1 MDKPLLCRMQE
12 KGLSIRYQDLL
23 KVSLPMS
30 LGAFVQFFV
39 VFTDNYFAAQLD
51 GKAMSGVSYI
61 GLAYITLAMITTGI
75 ASAIQIIVARRM
87 GEQQWAII
95 PSVVNNGIFLGLLIA
110 LIQFIALYFF
120 GPIFIESF
128 IIDLDIKNYM
138 LEFSSIRSWGFW
150 IYTPTMLLQAYW
162 TGVAK
167 TKVVFSTM
175 LITSIGNMILAY
187 VLIFGKGPFAPMGVS
202 GAAWATLSA
211 ECLAFVFLFGYT
223 FLKNPVIIRQLTKPV
238 LTYTRSILQ
247 LGTPI
252 VLQLLIALGV
262 WLAFYTMVESRGP
275 QSLQS
280 AFIVRNMYMLA
291 WVSVMGFSS
300 AMRTYTSALIAENR
314 IPDLKN
320 LFFKIASFNFI
331 GVLILSHG
339 LWLYPDWISQQFTQD
354 PTTIRYTVDT
364 MKLIVP
370 AMLIY
375 SFTSILLAWVEG
387 SGATVAGFWIEVVT
401 SFIYI
406 ISIYIMVHYTQ
417 WEVSLLWLSDYVY
430 FIVMGVCSGLYL
442 IYGQWRLNKL

>member
-1 MDKPLLCRMQE
+1 MQE

-61 GLAYITLAMITTGI
+61 GLAYITLGMITTGI

-87 GEQQWAII
+87 GEQQWGTI
-95 PSVVNNGIFLGLLIA
+95 PAVVNNGLYLGIFIACIQFGVLYFLGPLFFEAYIDDPT
-110 LIQFIALYFF
+110 IQQ
-120 GPIFIESF
+120 
-128 IIDLDIKNYM
+128 YM
-138 LEFSSIRSWGFW
+138 MEFSSIRSWGFW

-162 TGVAK
+162 TGIAK
-167 TKVVFSTM
+167 TKVVFGTM
-175 LITSIGNMILAY
+175 LITSISNMILAY
-187 VLIFGKGPFAPMGVS
+187 VFIFGQGPISAMGVS

-211 ECLAFVFLFGYT
+211 ECLAFLFLFGYT
-223 FLKNPVIIRQLTKPV
+223 LYKNPTVVLQLTKPIF
-238 LTYTRSILQ
+238 TFTRSILQ
-247 LGTPI
+247 LGSPI

-300 AMRTYTSALIAENR
+300 AMRTYTSALMAEGRMHDIKLLLMR
-314 IPDLKN
+314 IG
-320 LFFKIASFNFI
+320 FFNFL

-339 LWLYPDWISQQFTQD
+339 LWLYPHWISAQFTQD

-387 SGATVAGFWIEVVT
+387 SGATVAGFWIEVIT

-406 ISIYIMVHYTQ
+406 ISIYIMVHFTH
-417 WEVSLLWLSDYVY
+417 WEVSLLWLSDYIY
-430 FIVMGVCSGLYL
+430 FIVMGICSGLFL
-442 IYGQWRLNKL
+442 VYGNWRLNKL

>member
-1 MDKPLLCRMQE
+1 
-12 KGLSIRYQDLL
+12 
-23 KVSLPMS
+23 MS

-61 GLAYITLAMITTGI
+61 GLAYITLGMITTGI

-87 GEQQWAII
+87 GEQQWGTI
-95 PSVVNNGIFLGLLIA
+95 PAVVNNGLYLGIFIACIQFGTLYFLGPLFFEAYIDDPT
-110 LIQFIALYFF
+110 IQQ
-120 GPIFIESF
+120 
-128 IIDLDIKNYM
+128 YM
-138 LEFSSIRSWGFW
+138 MEFSSIRSWGFW

-162 TGVAK
+162 TGIAK
-167 TKVVFSTM
+167 TKVVFGTM
-175 LITSIGNMILAY
+175 LITSISNMILAY
-187 VLIFGKGPFAPMGVS
+187 VFIFGQGPIAAMGVS

-211 ECLAFVFLFGYT
+211 ECLAFIFLFGYT
-223 FLKNPVIIRQLTKPV
+223 LYKNPTVVRQLTKPIF
-238 LTYTRSILQ
+238 TFTRSILQ
-247 LGTPI
+247 LGSPI

-300 AMRTYTSALIAENR
+300 AMRTYTSALMAEGRMHDIKLLLMR
-314 IPDLKN
+314 IG
-320 LFFKIASFNFI
+320 FFNFL

-339 LWLYPDWISQQFTQD
+339 LWLYPHWISEQFTQD

-387 SGATVAGFWIEVVT
+387 SGATVAGFWIEVIT

-406 ISIYIMVHYTQ
+406 ISIYLMVHYTH
-417 WEVSLLWLSDYVY
+417 WEVSLLWLSDYIY
-430 FIVMGVCSGLYL
+430 FIVMGICSGLFL
-442 IYGQWRLNKL
+442 VHGNWRLNKL

>member
-1 MDKPLLCRMQE
+1 MQE

-61 GLAYITLAMITTGI
+61 GLAYITLGMITTGI

-87 GEQQWAII
+87 GEQQWGTI
-95 PSVVNNGIFLGLLIA
+95 PAVVNNGLYLGIFIACIQFGTLYFLGPLFFEAYIDDPT
-110 LIQFIALYFF
+110 IQQ
-120 GPIFIESF
+120 
-128 IIDLDIKNYM
+128 YM
-138 LEFSSIRSWGFW
+138 MEFSSIRSWGFW

-162 TGVAK
+162 TGIAK
-167 TKVVFSTM
+167 TKVVFGTM
-175 LITSIGNMILAY
+175 LITSISNMILAY
-187 VLIFGKGPFAPMGVS
+187 VFIFGQGPIAAMGVS

-211 ECLAFVFLFGYT
+211 ECLAFIFLFGYT
-223 FLKNPVIIRQLTKPV
+223 LYKNPTVVRQLTKPIF
-238 LTYTRSILQ
+238 TFTRSILQ
-247 LGTPI
+247 LGSPI

-300 AMRTYTSALIAENR
+300 AMRTYTSALMAEGRMHDIKLLLMR
-314 IPDLKN
+314 IG
-320 LFFKIASFNFI
+320 FFNFL

-339 LWLYPDWISQQFTQD
+339 LWLYPHWISEQFTQD

-387 SGATVAGFWIEVVT
+387 SGATVAGFWIEVIT

-406 ISIYIMVHYTQ
+406 ISIYLMVHYTH
-417 WEVSLLWLSDYVY
+417 WEVSLLWLSDYIY
-430 FIVMGVCSGLYL
+430 FIVMGICSGLFL
-442 IYGQWRLNKL
+442 VHGNWRLNKL

>member
-1 MDKPLLCRMQE
+1 MQE

-87 GEQQWAII
+87 GEQQWSVI
-95 PSVVNNGIFLGLLIA
+95 PSVVNNGIFLGLFIA
-110 LIQFIALYFF
+110 ATQFSALYFL
-120 GPIFIESF
+120 GPRFIETF
-128 IIDLDIKNYM
+128 ISDSVTKNYM
-138 LEFSSIRSWGFW
+138 ITFSNIRAWGFW

-167 TKVVFSTM
+167 TRVVFSTM

-187 VLIFGKGPFAPMGVS
+187 LLIFGKGPFPALGVS

-211 ECLAFVFLFGYT
+211 EALAFVFLFGYT
-223 FLKNPVIIRQLTKPV
+223 FIKNPVIVQRLIKPIFSH
-238 LTYTRSILQ
+238 TRSILQ
-247 LGTPI
+247 LGVPI

-275 QSLQS
+275 ESLQS

-314 IPDLKN
+314 FAELKK
-320 LFFKIASFNFI
+320 LFFIIASFNFI

-339 LWLYPDWISQQFTQD
+339 LWLYPTWISSQFTQD

-364 MKLIVP
+364 MLLIVP

-387 SGATVAGFWIEVVT
+387 SGATVAGFWIEVLT
-401 SFIYI
+401 SCIYI
-406 ISIYIMVHYTQ
+406 ITIYSMVHFTQ

-430 FIVMGVCSGLYL
+430 FIVMGICSVIYL
-442 IYGQWRLNKL
+442 RFGKWRLNKL

>member
-1 MDKPLLCRMQE
+1 MQE

-87 GEQQWAII
+87 GEQQWSII
-95 PSVVNNGIFLGLLIA
+95 PSVVNNGLFLGLVIA
-110 LIQFIALYFF
+110 LIQFIALYFL

-128 IIDLDIKNYM
+128 IIDPEIKNYM
-138 LEFSSIRSWGFW
+138 HEFSSIRSWGFW

-175 LITSIGNMILAY
+175 LITSISNMVLAY

-223 FLKNPVIIRQLTKPV
+223 WLKNPVVIKQLTQPIFSYSK
-238 LTYTRSILQ
+238 SILQ

-275 QSLQS
+275 QSIQS

-314 IPDLKN
+314 IPDLKK

>member
-1 MDKPLLCRMQE
+1 
-12 KGLSIRYQDLL
+12 
-23 KVSLPMS
+23 MS

-128 IIDLDIKNYM
+128 IIDPDIKNYM

-202 GAAWATLSA
+202 GAAWATFSA
-211 ECLAFVFLFGYT
+211 ECLAFIFLFGYT
-223 FLKNPVIIRQLTKPV
+223 WFKNPIVIKQLTQPIFSYSK
-238 LTYTRSILQ
+238 SILQ

-300 AMRTYTSALIAENR
+300 AMRTYTSALIAEKR
-314 IPDLKN
+314 IPDLKK
-320 LFFKIASFNFI
+320 LFFKIASFNFV
-331 GVLILSHG
+331 GVLVLSHG
-339 LWLYPDWISQQFTQD
+339 LWLYPEWICQQFTQD
-354 PTTIRYTVDT
+354 PTTTRYTVDT
-364 MKLIVP
+364 MNLIVP